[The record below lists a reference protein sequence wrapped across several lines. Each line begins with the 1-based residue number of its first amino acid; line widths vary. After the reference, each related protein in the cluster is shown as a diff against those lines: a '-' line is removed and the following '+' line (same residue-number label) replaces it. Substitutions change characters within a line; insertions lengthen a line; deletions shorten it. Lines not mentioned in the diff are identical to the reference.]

1 MFKKKK
7 IYKGKKVNNF
17 AKRNELENERKIK
30 IESGERVKYFEC
42 SRYGHL
48 RIECPNLKR
57 NKGKALNITLSD
69 EFDSENFN
77 SSSNNEFVFVALSDT
92 IKISYDSDTDQ
103 TISNYSDLNIT
114 FVITYHELSLQEAYK
129 DLCEVV
135 KVKKLN
141 KKLFNKLTDMENN
154 LAEALKLSKVEI
166 SRSLMKVK
174 ALENELTMCKQS
186 QEPSAT

>member
-1 MFKKKK
+1 
-7 IYKGKKVNNF
+7 
-17 AKRNELENERKIK
+17 
-30 IESGERVKYFEC
+30 
-42 SRYGHL
+42 
-48 RIECPNLKR
+48 LKR

-135 KVKKLN
+135 KVKKL
-141 KKLFNKLTDMENN
+141 FNKLTDMENN